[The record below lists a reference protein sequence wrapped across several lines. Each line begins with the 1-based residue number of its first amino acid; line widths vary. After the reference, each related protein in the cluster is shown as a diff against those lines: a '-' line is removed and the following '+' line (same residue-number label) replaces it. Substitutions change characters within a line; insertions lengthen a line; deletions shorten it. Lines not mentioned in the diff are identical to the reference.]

1 MPTVGV
7 AIVSYNTRELLRAC
21 LASLRRC
28 TLPLRV
34 VVIDNGSPDGS
45 ASMVRAWFPEVELV
59 EPGENLGFVRG
70 TNAALRR
77 VLSSEFSVLSSQFSV
92 DGNSTLKTQ
101 TSKLDYL
108 LLLNPDT
115 MVHDGAIEALVAF
128 LEAHPRVGAVGP
140 RLLNPDGTTQP
151 AAFRFPTLAMTLL
164 DLFPPGE
171 VLPGRL
177 ANSWWHGR
185 YPQEQGDAPFAIDH
199 PLGACILTRAEVV
212 GQVGML
218 DEGYFMY
225 AEEVDWCF
233 RVRRAGWA
241 IWQEPAARVTHVGG
255 ASTSQL
261 RARMFVTLYASRLRF
276 FRLHYGRAAARR
288 HQLLIRAGMLRMAL
302 LAWRDYFRGR
312 IKRDELRARLWA
324 YGSVVQS
331 TIHEAGFEGAAPEK
345 KPRRGS

>member
-1 MPTVGV
+1 MPTIAV

-34 VVIDNGSPDGS
+34 VVVDNRSPDGS
-45 ASMVRAWFPEVELV
+45 AAMVRACFPEVELL

-77 VLSSEFSVLSSQFSV
+77 VLSSEFSVLSSEFSALSSQFSA
-92 DGNSTLKTQ
+92 DGNSKLKTQ
-101 TSKLDYL
+101 NSKLDYL

-115 MVHDGAIEALVAF
+115 VVHDGAIEALAAF
-128 LEAHPRVGAVGP
+128 LGAHPRVGAVGP

-171 VLPGRL
+171 ALPGRL
-177 ANSWWHGR
+177 AGSWWQGR
-185 YPQEQGDAPFAIDH
+185 YPHEQGDAPFAIDH
-199 PLGACILTRAEVV
+199 PLGACILTRREVLE
-212 GQVGML
+212 QVGLL

-233 RVRRAGWA
+233 RVRQAGWA

-261 RARMFVTLYASRLRF
+261 RVRMFVTLYASRLRF

-288 HQLLIRAGMLRMAL
+288 HQLVIRAGMLRMAL
-302 LAWRDYFRGR
+302 LAWRDYAGGH
-312 IKRDELRARLWA
+312 ITRDELRSRLTA
-324 YGSVVQS
+324 AGAVQRLP
-331 TIHEAGFEGAAPEK
+331 G
-345 KPRRGS
+345 